1 LQIYLP
7 IAELSVDVFLILGM
21 GAAVGFISGMFG
33 VGGGFLMTPLLIFVG
48 IPPAVAVATQAAQI
62 TASSTSGA
70 LSYWRQK
77 ALDERL
83 ALVLAASGICGTGF
97 GVWTFNALRRA
108 GQLELTINLSYVALM
123 TFIGSFMLFEAL
135 RAMLRRRRGRAILKR
150 KPGNHSWYQKLPLRV
165 RFYKSG
171 IYVSIIPL
179 IALGAFIGFAGA
191 ILGIGGGFILIP
203 ALIYIFRVKTSV
215 VIGTCILQLLFSMLV
230 TTILHSLTNGSVDI
244 VLGLLLITGGVFGVQ
259 FGARVGQTMRG
270 EHFRLLLA
278 LLVLAVGLRF
288 GFDLVLKPD
297 EMFSLRIMDA
307 NP

>member
-1 LQIYLP
+1 MQIYLP

-70 LSYWRQK
+70 ISYWRQK

-83 ALVLAASGICGTGF
+83 ALVLSTSSIFGTIL

-108 GQLELTINLSYVALM
+108 GQLDLTINVSYVALM
-123 TFIGSFMLFEAL
+123 SFIGSFMLFEAL

-150 KPGNHSWYQKLPLRV
+150 KAGNHSWYQKLPLRIK
-165 RFYKSG
+165 FYKSG
-171 IYVSIIPL
+171 ICVSAIPL
-179 IALGAFIGFAGA
+179 IALGSFIGFAGA

-203 ALIYIFRVKTSV
+203 ALIYLFRVKTSMV
-215 VIGTCILQLLFSMLV
+215 VGTSILQLLFSMTV
-230 TTILHSLTNGSVDI
+230 TTILHSVTNNSVDI
-244 VLGLLLITGGVFGVQ
+244 VLALLLIVGGVFGVQ
-259 FGARVGQTMRG
+259 FGARVGQKLRG
-270 EHFRLLLA
+270 EQFRLLLA

-288 GFDLVLKPD
+288 GLELVLKPD
-297 EMFSLRIMDA
+297 EMFSIRIQDGT
-307 NP
+307 P